1 MKILFTNTGPWG
13 TGSATVIDGVMND
26 LNQRD
31 HQVCVIFPDS
41 GFKSVDFDKYY
52 KQPDKF
58 CILRFPVTYN
68 GEYLYTYPLIIADPH
83 PRNYRKAWTFK
94 DLTQNQ
100 LETYMDYFGD
110 FAEKVIADFKPD
122 IIECQHIWIMDYV
135 LEKRGYRYISTAHHS
150 DQMGFRCDERMRT
163 YAVEAARN
171 ASYIF
176 AISEYVKEE
185 VLDLYPVVPEKVAVI
200 SNGYDHNLFYPRKVN
215 RTKLL
220 EKFELAD
227 YDGLPIITFAGKI
240 SKTKGVDYLLMANK
254 IIQKEREVILVIFG
268 AGKIEDVL
276 ESDLKDEYE
285 LKNTFFMGHQSPEVL
300 SSFHNIARL
309 SVLPSRTEG
318 FGIAA
323 LEAMGC
329 GTPLVA
335 SKTGGLG
342 VLIVGALTPVGDFQE
357 IAKQILKI
365 LDMNENDYLHL
376 RKSAYNK
383 AREHSW
389 KKIVEKRLKIYETL
403 R

>member
-1 MKILFTNTGPWG
+1 
-13 TGSATVIDGVMND
+13 
-26 LNQRD
+26 
-31 HQVCVIFPDS
+31 
-41 GFKSVDFDKYY
+41 
-52 KQPDKF
+52 
-58 CILRFPVTYN
+58 
-68 GEYLYTYPLIIADPH
+68 
-83 PRNYRKAWTFK
+83 
-94 DLTQNQ
+94 
-100 LETYMDYFGD
+100 
-110 FAEKVIADFKPD
+110 
-122 IIECQHIWIMDYV
+122 
-135 LEKRGYRYISTAHHS
+135 
-150 DQMGFRCDERMRT
+150 MGFRCDERMRT